1 MRWFTVLIFTLLMI
15 TPVMGVRHVEYSK
28 AVQSDEYIHSF
39 FSDILKDVGKCFDLF
54 LDESDALNKSISIV
68 DTVKLVREEYE
79 FYSGK
84 GVKSNV
90 SVVLSPFVNLSNYVY
105 KLCKAQSVF
114 LENIGKDY
122 VKSRLAVEEMK
133 FAVDEIEKSL
143 DEIDEIVLWNGS
155 SNVSF
160 DTSPLRSKLKD
171 VRELIEYYDG
181 MLIEVEKKELPFA
194 FVVTVSNTHPFVY
207 ENITIRIYAVNVTP
221 KFLYIDSKRFDAKGI
236 MVYRFNETGKHVIYA
251 VGLHNEKTVKSN
263 VVNVIVSKIP
273 TYVILKPSKR
283 SAFIGNSVNV
293 RGWVVDYYGK
303 LVNGNL
309 TVIVDGKSYT
319 FQNQFEINV
328 TRQNEGCVNITA
340 LYNGSD
346 IYRQSSASI
355 SIYFSR
361 YPVTLRIYADR
372 SAVNIGDTVKFTGTI
387 SISDAVVQIFVNSTL
402 VKSINASGVFNFTLD
417 FQKEGN
423 YVVYAYYAGND
434 TYKPAKSNYVA
445 IEVKRGFNPMLILL
459 AVPIVALVYF
469 LSKRVK
475 VDSKRLET
483 KPEVKK
489 ERREVYVEIEEE
501 KREIPKDIRNAYN
514 LLFEVLTTKYKLK
527 KSLTPRE
534 LLNTLKDKPFAELLR
549 TVTTI
554 HEKAVYAEVELSDEE
569 RKAYFNAIEQI
580 FKVIE

>member
-1 MRWFTVLIFTLLMI
+1 
-15 TPVMGVRHVEYSK
+15 
-28 AVQSDEYIHSF
+28 
-39 FSDILKDVGKCFDLF
+39 
-54 LDESDALNKSISIV
+54 
-68 DTVKLVREEYE
+68 
-79 FYSGK
+79 
-84 GVKSNV
+84 
-90 SVVLSPFVNLSNYVY
+90 
-105 KLCKAQSVF
+105 
-114 LENIGKDY
+114 
-122 VKSRLAVEEMK
+122 
-133 FAVDEIEKSL
+133 
-143 DEIDEIVLWNGS
+143 
-155 SNVSF
+155 
-160 DTSPLRSKLKD
+160 
-171 VRELIEYYDG
+171 
-181 MLIEVEKKELPFA
+181 
-194 FVVTVSNTHPFVY
+194 
-207 ENITIRIYAVNVTP
+207 
-221 KFLYIDSKRFDAKGI
+221 
-236 MVYRFNETGKHVIYA
+236 
-251 VGLHNEKTVKSN
+251 LHNEKTVKSN